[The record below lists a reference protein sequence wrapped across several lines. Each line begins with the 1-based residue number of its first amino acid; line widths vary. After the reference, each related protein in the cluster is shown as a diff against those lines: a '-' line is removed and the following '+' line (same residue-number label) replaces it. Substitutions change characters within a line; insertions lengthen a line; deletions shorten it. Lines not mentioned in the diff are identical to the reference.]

1 MPPSSRRLRIDVLT
15 PNIGAE
21 LSGVD
26 LNTDLDAYLA
36 EEIYAAL
43 IKHKVIFFRD
53 QDLAPEAHLK
63 LAKAFGEPEPPH
75 PVYPHLPKYPRVTVL
90 KSGGGTVPD
99 TADWHKDMTFRENPP
114 FTSILHA
121 VKVPPTGGD
130 TLWMDAH
137 AAYEALPPG
146 WKLMLDGLDAIH
158 DIGTFRNDFLKKGG
172 VSAVNEALKE
182 TGSAVHKVVG
192 THPVTGEKFLDV
204 NTSFTRHIVGLVQGE
219 SDRVLQFLFQHLA
232 RPDFQVCLLAP
243 SAMRCSARCIL
254 CLRDEKV

>member
-121 VKVPPTGGD
+121 VKASSSVSLPFLYLLGAAFVMCQPARL
-130 TLWMDAH
+130 TL
-137 AAYEALPPG
+137 LR
-146 WKLMLDGLDAIH
+146 LDGLSGWDC
-158 DIGTFRNDFLKKGG
+158 
-172 VSAVNEALKE
+172 AVR
-182 TGSAVHKVVG
+182 VH
-192 THPVTGEKFLDV
+192 
-204 NTSFTRHIVGLVQGE
+204 
-219 SDRVLQFLFQHLA
+219 VL
-232 RPDFQVCLLAP
+232 
-243 SAMRCSARCIL
+243 
-254 CLRDEKV
+254 